1 MEHPPGETLYTVV
14 VSGRDGIDIMTLFA
28 GEPKGRDAM
37 AMDFETVRFFRIVF
51 AVVGFCIG
59 GAAGIKYY
67 GATGGLIGGVIGA
80 IVGWNTPDL
89 FKGRTQK

>member
-1 MEHPPGETLYTVV
+1 MEHPPGETLYTVM
-14 VSGRDGIDIMTLFA
+14 VSVRGGIDIMTVFSGA
-28 GEPKGRDAM
+28 PKGRDAM
-37 AMDFETVRFFRIVF
+37 AMDFETVRFLRIVF

-67 GATGGLIGGVIGA
+67 GATGGLIGGVVGG